1 MKEIYQF
8 KAWYYDE
15 DEGEKYAQGFVATA
29 NYTEAVSEV
38 AQYFG
43 DRELVKVEV
52 KWVSEIS
59 VLLVPNSMSLKKIT
73 EHNTF

>member
-15 DEGEKYAQGFVATA
+15 DDGEKFAQGYVATG
-29 NYTEAVSEV
+29 NYAEAVTEV

-43 DRELVKVEV
+43 DRELSKVEI

-59 VLLVPNSMSLKKIT
+59 VLLIPNDVSLKKIT